1 MSRRLISVGRKVEF
15 DPFDGIRGFA
25 AGDVR
30 KLIAG
35 TIVAVYRRHGWF
47 LVEYGV
53 HKLKIGFKFQDVGQ
67 VVTIKNAR

>member
-1 MSRRLISVGRKVEF
+1 MSRPLISVGRKVEF

-30 KLIAG
+30 KLIVG

-53 HKLKIGFKFQDVGQ
+53 HKLKTSFKYQDIGDS
-67 VVTIKNAR
+67 VVIKNAR